1 MECQKKPNLV
11 SKETCQKRPNLT
23 LTLSKQLNK
32 EIFETIYFGALT
44 ASIELAKVH
53 GSYDT
58 FAGKH

>member
-1 MECQKKPNLV
+1 
-11 SKETCQKRPNLT
+11 
-23 LTLSKQLNK
+23 LSKQLNK